1 MYRLRLKEILNQRG
15 ISRNKLSRGADVP
28 LNTIQ
33 KMCNQDGFNPTGITL
48 LKVASYLGISVEELY
63 SQEEDETERPELV

>member
-1 MYRLRLKEILNQRG
+1 MYRLRLKEILAARG

-48 LKVASYLGISVEELY
+48 MKVAGYLGISVDELY
-63 SQEEDETERPELV
+63 TEDNEEKPELV